1 MLFDRYKEVIMRVNF
16 KEINI
21 RYRLYSLRTYTAVF
35 FLCSV
40 LFAACVPE
48 KTGTPLSQYMT
59 GENALL
65 RQGPPETIQDLGDRL
80 EANLDAIRN
89 KYRVAGVAVA
99 IIEGVHTGDYEPP
112 QPRLIQS
119 GTAGR
124 DASGNWRAVDSRKTV
139 FESASLTKLLVAWTL
154 IHNQAELGIDISR
167 SPFEVPNSLDLSGS
181 EWNPWINSSAPS
193 SSDGFSLSSV
203 MQHKAGLVIEGMN
216 SLYPWG
222 WPDWLYGPQSLLK
235 LPLPSL
241 SSDLNGRHNT
251 ALAGKLVYKEELIGS
266 FNYSSG
272 NYGLIQ
278 MLIEQKA
285 PGTGF
290 DKYMQ
295 VVLEN
300 DLHMMNSTFDHDPA
314 GYLASR
320 GRDLFL
326 SQNYTSYTCAGNNR
340 PASLNLLVNKAC
352 GGLFSTVEDYAL
364 FVGRLMAD
372 GIRPGTLDDKYIF
385 CDNNKLSYY
394 DPASFPS
401 QDGYDVYIFRG
412 EHLGWTTRIILDPAQ
427 GNAIVIF
434 VNTADPIGDTLG
446 YGTGENLI
454 REVFDAWMLMSGYG
468 PALKKYHAVSYSG
481 KPVKACLPYYG
492 E

>member
-1 MLFDRYKEVIMRVNF
+1 MRINCVETSIRYKKYLLHTI
-16 KEINI
+16 I
-21 RYRLYSLRTYTAVF
+21 SLLFVCT
-35 FLCSV
+35 FLCSS
-40 LFAACVPE
+40 CVE
-48 KTGTPLSQYMT
+48 EQAKTPMSAYMT

-65 RQGPPETIQDLGDRL
+65 RQGPPETVQDLGDRL

-99 IIEGVHTGDYEPP
+99 IMEGVHTGDYEPP
-112 QPRLIQS
+112 QPRLLQS

-124 DASGNWRAVDSRKTV
+124 DASGTWREVDARKTV

-181 EWNPWINSSAPS
+181 EWNPWINSPAPS
-193 SSDGFSLSSV
+193 SSDGFTLSSV

-222 WPDWLYGPQSLLK
+222 WPDWLYGPQSLMK

-251 ALAGKLVYKEELIGS
+251 ALAGKLVYKEELAGK

-272 NYGLIQ
+272 NYGLLQ
-278 MLIEQKA
+278 MLIDQKS
-285 PGTGF
+285 PSKGF
-290 DKYMQ
+290 DTYMQ
-295 VVLEN
+295 GIMED
-300 DLHMMNSTFDHDPA
+300 DLHMMNSTFDYDPA
-314 GYLASR
+314 GYLYAR

-326 SQNYTSYTCAGNNR
+326 SQNYTSYTCAGKNR

-352 GGLFSTVEDYAL
+352 GGLFTTVGDYSL
-364 FVGRLMAD
+364 FVARMMAD
-372 GIRPGTLDDKYIF
+372 GIRPGTPDDRNVF

-394 DPASFPS
+394 DPASFPT

-412 EHLGWTTRIILDPAQ
+412 EHLGWTTRIIADPAQ

-434 VNTADPIGDTLG
+434 VNTADPIADAIGF
-446 YGTGENLI
+446 GTGENLI

-468 PALKKYHAVSYSG
+468 HTLREYHLKSWDEEVN
-481 KPVKACLPYYG
+481 ACMPYYG

>member
-1 MLFDRYKEVIMRVNF
+1 MKVNF
-16 KEINI
+16 NKANI
-21 RYRLYSLRTYTAVF
+21 RYKMYSLHICIEVF
-35 FLCSV
+35 FLCTV
-40 LFAACVPE
+40 LFTACVPE
-48 KTGTPLSQYMT
+48 KPETPLSQYMT

-65 RQGPPETIQDLGDRL
+65 REGPPETIQSLGDRL
-80 EANLDAIRN
+80 EANLDAIRS

-99 IIEGVHTGDYEPP
+99 IIDGVQTGDNEPP

-124 DASGNWRAVDSRKTV
+124 DASGIWRAVDARKTV

-154 IHNQAELGIDISR
+154 IHNQDELAVDISL
-167 SPFEVPNSLDLSGS
+167 SPFEAPNSIDLTGS
-181 EWNPWINSSAPS
+181 EWNPWLNSPVPS
-193 SSDGFSLSSV
+193 SSDGFTLSSI
-203 MQHKAGLVIEGMN
+203 MQHKAGLIIEGVN

-222 WPDWLYGPQSLLK
+222 WPDWLYGPQSLIK

-251 ALAGKLVYKEELIGS
+251 ALAGKLVYKEELVGD

-278 MLIEQKA
+278 MLIEQKT
-285 PGTGF
+285 PGAGF

-295 VVLEN
+295 EVLED
-300 DLHMMNSTFDHDPA
+300 DLHMTNSTFDHDPA

-326 SQNYTSYTCAGNNR
+326 SQNYTSYTSAGKNR

-352 GGLFSTVEDYAL
+352 GGLFSTVEDYSL
-364 FVGRLMAD
+364 FVARIMAD
-372 GIRPGTLDDKYIF
+372 GIKPGTPYDQNIF

-401 QDGYDVYIFRG
+401 PDGYDVYIFRG
-412 EHLGWTTRIILDPAQ
+412 EHLGWTTRIIVDPAQ

-454 REVFDAWMLMSGYG
+454 REVFDAWMLTSEYG
-468 PALKKYHAVSYSG
+468 PTLKKYHAVSYNG
-481 KPVKACLPYYG
+481 KPVKACLPYYD